1 MQERDKLKFVDYKC
15 KDCEKVSEYYVKNDD
30 SDEIRCEIC
39 KGINML
45 RVFTPIK
52 SGNSSSREDLQS
64 SGSASGKSCSGSC
77 SGCSGCH

>member
-1 MQERDKLKFVDYKC
+1 MKFVDYKC
-15 KDCEKVSEYYVKNDD
+15 EDCQKISEYYVRNDN

-52 SGNSSSREDLQS
+52 SGSSSSGGDIAPSDS
-64 SGSASGKSCSGSC
+64 SSGKSCSGSC